1 MARLSS
7 ISSGT
12 ILALGNVY
20 GVLSTF
26 AVLSIVFNSVDL
38 KTFGSISLL
47 LTSISIFQTLFNTQ
61 SWQGILNSSR
71 EVSAST
77 LRRCLLIDAG
87 TAVMGSLLLALC
99 YAFSPKLLSE
109 AAIPSILMLIII
121 NVALIPPG
129 ALIAVIR
136 KDGRFARQALIDITA
151 STLKIAIAF
160 WWLPGSTSL
169 LPLALA
175 LVIPES
181 LRWLGYLALS
191 ASRLTNEPLESLI
204 YKRASQT
211 VVKDIYRFSVW
222 GMLTEIIHLPTAH
235 IDKLMVSTLL
245 GLESLA
251 IWDILKRCATA
262 VVQGTAVINQML
274 FPYFLRARED
284 LSSADLTR
292 QCFKQCLKLGSLLL
306 LFYGIATLTLPIWLP
321 LAFHV
326 DQTVWPLERLQ
337 LIFGLFALVLTFV
350 LGATPIHPLFLSLN
364 HSSKNF
370 RISLV
375 GNLVFFMSSVLL
387 LPWLGLFGTSL
398 AILSSDA
405 FIIAAK
411 IRILRKSATNSMSQ
425 VTNRPVKLDCIN
437 VSNQG
442 TAGRSKNL

>member
-1 MARLSS
+1 MARLSL
-7 ISSGT
+7 ISSGS

-26 AVLSIVFNSVDL
+26 VVLSVAFNSVDL

-47 LTSISIFQTLFNTQ
+47 LTSVSIFQTLFNTQ
-61 SWQGILNSSR
+61 SWQGILKSSWK
-71 EVSAST
+71 VSAST

-87 TAVMGSLLLALC
+87 TAVLGSLLLALC

-109 AAIPSILMLIII
+109 AAVPSILMLVII

-129 ALIAVIR
+129 ALVAVIR
-136 KDGRFARQALIDITA
+136 KDGRFAHQALVDITA

-160 WWLPGSTSL
+160 WWIPGATSL
-169 LPLALA
+169 LPLAMA
-175 LVIPES
+175 LVIPEL
-181 LRWLGYLALS
+181 LRWLGYLAIT
-191 ASRLTNEPLESLI
+191 ASRLTKNSQGSSI
-204 YKRASQT
+204 YETASQS
-211 VVKDIYRFSVW
+211 VLKDIYRFSVW

-235 IDKLMVSTLL
+235 IDKLMVSAFL

-274 FPYFLRARED
+274 FPYFLRAREE
-284 LSSADLTR
+284 LSAADLNR
-292 QCFKQCLKLGSLLL
+292 KCFQQCLKLGSLLL

-326 DQTVWPLERLQ
+326 DQAAWPLERLQ
-337 LIFGLFALVLTFV
+337 LIFGLFSLVLTFV
-350 LGATPIHPLFLSLN
+350 LGATPIHPLFLSLH

-375 GNLVFFMSSVLL
+375 GNLVFFISSGLL
-387 LPWLGLFGTSL
+387 LPWLGLFGASL

-405 FIIAAK
+405 FIIASK
-411 IRILRKSATNSMSQ
+411 LRMLGKPATNAMS
-425 VTNRPVKLDCIN
+425 
-437 VSNQG
+437 
-442 TAGRSKNL
+442 

>member
-20 GVLSTF
+20 GVLSAF
-26 AVLSIVFNSVDL
+26 AVLSIVFNNVDL

-71 EVSAST
+71 EISAST

-99 YAFSPKLLSE
+99 YAISPKLPSE
-109 AAIPSILMLIII
+109 AAVPSILLLVIT

-136 KDGRFARQALIDITA
+136 KDGRFAHQALVDITA

-160 WWLPGSTSL
+160 WWLPGATTL
-169 LPLALA
+169 LPLAMA

-191 ASRLTNEPLESLI
+191 ASRLTNRSQGSSI
-204 YKRASQT
+204 HKTASQS
-211 VVKDIYRFSVW
+211 VLKEIYGFSVW

-235 IDKLMVSTLL
+235 IDKLMVSALL

-262 VVQGTAVINQML
+262 VVQGTTVINQML
-274 FPYFLRARED
+274 FPYFLRARDDFSAYD
-284 LSSADLTR
+284 LNR
-292 QCFKQCLKLGSLLL
+292 KCFQQCFKLGSLLL

-337 LIFGLFALVLTFV
+337 LIFGLFALVMTFV

-364 HSSKNF
+364 HSSRNF
-370 RISLV
+370 RISLI
-375 GNLVFFMSSVLL
+375 GNLVFFISSGLL
-387 LPWLGLFGTSL
+387 LPWLGLFGASL

-411 IRILRKSATNSMSQ
+411 LRMLGKPATNAMS
-425 VTNRPVKLDCIN
+425 
-437 VSNQG
+437 
-442 TAGRSKNL
+442 

>member
-1 MARLSS
+1 MARLSL
-7 ISSGT
+7 ISSGS

-26 AVLSIVFNSVDL
+26 VVLSVAFNSVDL

-47 LTSISIFQTLFNTQ
+47 LTSVSIFQTLFNTQ
-61 SWQGILNSSR
+61 SWQGILKSSWK
-71 EVSAST
+71 VSAST

-87 TAVMGSLLLALC
+87 TAVLGSLLLALC
-99 YAFSPKLLSE
+99 YAFFPKLLSE
-109 AAIPSILMLIII
+109 AAVPSILMLVII

-129 ALIAVIR
+129 ALVAVIR
-136 KDGRFARQALIDITA
+136 KDGRFAHQALVDITA

-160 WWLPGSTSL
+160 WWIPSATSL
-169 LPLALA
+169 LPLAMA
-175 LVIPES
+175 LVIPEL
-181 LRWLGYLALS
+181 LRWLGYLAIT
-191 ASRLTNEPLESLI
+191 ASRLTKNSQGSSIHET
-204 YKRASQT
+204 ASQS
-211 VVKDIYRFSVW
+211 VLKDIYRFSVW

-235 IDKLMVSTLL
+235 IDKLMVSAFL

-284 LSSADLTR
+284 LSAADLNR
-292 QCFKQCLKLGSLLL
+292 KCFQQCLKLGSLLL

-326 DQTVWPLERLQ
+326 DQAAWPLERLQ
-337 LIFGLFALVLTFV
+337 LIFGLFSLVLTFV
-350 LGATPIHPLFLSLN
+350 LGATPIHPLFLSLH

-375 GNLVFFMSSVLL
+375 GNLVFFISSVLL
-387 LPWLGLFGTSL
+387 LPWLGLFGASL

-405 FIIAAK
+405 FIIASK
-411 IRILRKSATNSMSQ
+411 LRMLGKPATNAMS
-425 VTNRPVKLDCIN
+425 
-437 VSNQG
+437 
-442 TAGRSKNL
+442 